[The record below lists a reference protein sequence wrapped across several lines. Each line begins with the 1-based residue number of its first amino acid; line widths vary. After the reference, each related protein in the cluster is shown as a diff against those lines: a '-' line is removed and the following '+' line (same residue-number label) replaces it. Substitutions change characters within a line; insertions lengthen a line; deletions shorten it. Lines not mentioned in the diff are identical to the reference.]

1 MKIAVLLTCFNRK
14 EKTKRCLR
22 LLENQKGLEGID
34 IHTYLTDDNSPDGTG
49 KSVREEF
56 PDITVGFGN
65 GQLFWAGGM
74 RNSWNLALLSGNEYD
89 YYFLLND
96 DTYMFEDTLRK
107 MISSNRKQFEKYN
120 VPNITI
126 GTTIDDSTKKIT
138 YGGYRLYSKLRL
150 KHFLVNN
157 PDQEEACDL
166 GCANLML
173 VPASIVNV
181 IGILGDNYIH
191 GVADFDY
198 TMKAKKAGFGVFVA
212 PGILGTCTFDH
223 GKNWKPQ
230 SSTLKDRIEYLYS
243 PKGLAYK
250 EFMFFIRQFF
260 PVEVP
265 FIFSKLWI
273 KTLFPIVYD
282 QFKGERQN

>member
-49 KSVREEF
+49 KSVKEEF
-56 PDITVGFGN
+56 PDITVGFGD

-107 MISSNRKQFEKYN
+107 MISSNRKQFEKN
-120 VPNITI
+120 NAPNITI

-138 YGGYRLYSKLRL
+138 YGGYRLYSKFRL

-260 PVEVP
+260 PFEVP